1 MSSNLDQIL
10 KLDVPIIVR
19 LAERQLPL
27 GEVVRLVPGAIIELE
42 KSSDGELDL
51 LVNNRAIGSGTAV
64 KVGEN
69 FGIRVTYLGDLKARE
84 AKKEVVD
91 VIGRVTSQLPGPHA
105 RQIRPKGATPTHTVR
120 VY

>member
-1 MSSNLDQIL
+1 MSSNLDQIM

-27 GEVVRLVPGAIIELE
+27 GEVLRLVPGAIIELD

-51 LVNNRAIGSGTAV
+51 LVNNRVIGSGTAV

-69 FGIRVTYLGDLKARE
+69 FGIRVTYLGNLKEREDKQQAASEELSAADAARLADE
-84 AKKEVVD
+84 LLAGQV
-91 VIGRVTSQLPGPHA
+91 
-105 RQIRPKGATPTHTVR
+105 
-120 VY
+120 

>member
-1 MSSNLDQIL
+1 MSSNLDQIM

-27 GEVVRLVPGAIIELE
+27 GEVVRLVPGAIIELD

-69 FGIRVTYLGDLKARE
+69 FGIRMTFLGDPKHRKVSHESTTEEISAADAARLADE
-84 AKKEVVD
+84 LLA
-91 VIGRVTSQLPGPHA
+91 GQA
-105 RQIRPKGATPTHTVR
+105 
-120 VY
+120 

>member
-27 GEVVRLVPGAIIELE
+27 GEILRLVPGAILELG
-42 KSSDGELDL
+42 KDADGELDL
-51 LVNNRAIGSGTAV
+51 LVNNRAIGSGSAV

-69 FGIRVTYLGDLKARE
+69 FGIRLTYMGDLRERDLHAAEEEEGDPAADDAARL
-84 AKKEVVD
+84 AD
-91 VIGRVTSQLPGPHA
+91 QLLSG
-105 RQIRPKGATPTHTVR
+105 
-120 VY
+120 